1 MKASI
6 LITVVLCFTAKLAF
20 PCSAIVL
27 KHNDQIL
34 LAKNFD
40 WTLHDGMIIKNLRG
54 TSKTAYFTHTGEQA
68 TWTSKY
74 GSITFNQNGKEMPY
88 GGMNEQGLALCQR
101 IGMDPIS
108 TGSI

>member
-54 TSKTAYFTHTGEQA
+54 TSKTVLKEIVLM
-68 TWTSKY
+68 
-74 GSITFNQNGKEMPY
+74 SISCIHLM
-88 GGMNEQGLALCQR
+88 
-101 IGMDPIS
+101 
-108 TGSI
+108 